1 MGKQHFF
8 FIVAVLFHAALPLA
22 AETEPELFSITPK
35 DEGMITKEFIAAL
48 RAKVGD
54 EKASFASQELDDFGW
69 SWIGNAQTGIECE
82 DRKCDYL
89 NYLDRLHDKALRAAI
104 RNLSPKDRAEL
115 LRKEAEWKKYGCAD
129 YDYSICDSTGK
140 SIIGINPRDRYIRL
154 CLNRTRYLESSAER
168 RAELDR
174 FHGLRVRYNY
184 AQGNYSQH
192 DSLPI
197 EYNELRRVTPLDV
210 DPDDKKTYGKTYIE
224 DIATLPPE
232 FCREVK
238 VGDDLYQM
246 GILIPN
252 NDRVCERSAQ
262 GYERVLVIWK
272 NRKHHAH
279 YYLPHHASVQEVKVH
294 GTQVSVRYLQI
305 EDFVNDVRRKKNVEQ
320 TFTIDFTYEIYAP
333 VRITNWLDYYTDG
346 LGIIH
351 APGCCKGKFQNHDYW
366 SPGE

>member
-1 MGKQHFF
+1 MRKHFVIF
-8 FIVAVLFHAALPLA
+8 AVTLLSGFSPLA
-22 AETEPELFSITPK
+22 AETDPDLFRITPK

-54 EKASFASQELDDFGW
+54 EKASFASQELDDFAW
-69 SWIGNAQTGIECE
+69 NWIANAQTRIEYE

-89 NYLDRLHDKALRAAI
+89 NYLDRLYNKALRAAI
-104 RNLSPKDRAEL
+104 RDLPPEDRAEL
-115 LRKEAEWKKYGCAD
+115 LRKEEDWKKNGCAG

-140 SIIGINPRDRYIRL
+140 SIVGINPRDRYIRL
-154 CLNRTRYLESSAER
+154 CLNRTRYLECSAKR

-174 FHGLRVRYNY
+174 FHGLRVRYKY
-184 AQGNYSQH
+184 AQGNYSQN

-197 EYNELRRVTPLDV
+197 EYNELRRETPLDV
-210 DPDDKKTYGKTYIE
+210 EPEDEKTRGKTYVE

-238 VGDDLYQM
+238 IDGDLYQL

-262 GYERVLVIWK
+262 GYERVLVVWK

-279 YYLPHHASVQEVKVH
+279 YYLPHHASVQDIKVH

-320 TFTIDFTYEIYAP
+320 TFTIDFTYKIYAP

-351 APGCCKGKFQNHDYW
+351 TPGCCKGKFQNYDYW

>member
-1 MGKQHFF
+1 MLKKQI
-8 FIVAVLFHAALPLA
+8 FIVSVFVPFIGLFAAK
-22 AETEPELFSITPK
+22 TEPELFRITPK
-35 DEGMITKEFIAAL
+35 DEGIITKEFIAAL

-54 EKASFASQELDDFGW
+54 EKASFASQELDDFAW
-69 SWIGNAQTGIECE
+69 NWIANARTGIEYE

-89 NYLDRLHDKALRAAI
+89 NYLDRLYDKALRAAV
-104 RNLSPKDRAEL
+104 RDLSPKDRAEL
-115 LRKEAEWKKYGCAD
+115 LRKEAEWKKYGCAG

-154 CLNRTRYLESSAER
+154 CLNRTRYLECSAER

-174 FHGLRVRYNY
+174 FHGLRVSYRY
-184 AQGNYSQH
+184 AQGDYSQH

-197 EYNELRRVTPLDV
+197 EYNELRRETPLDV
-210 DPDDKKTYGKTYIE
+210 EPEDEKTRGKTYVE

-238 VGDDLYQM
+238 VGGDLYQL

-262 GYERVLVIWK
+262 GYERVLIVWK

-279 YYLPHHASVQEVKVH
+279 YYLPHHASVQEVRVH

-305 EDFVNDVRRKKNVEQ
+305 EDFVNDVRREKNVEQ